1 MYSFSLDFE
10 FINVLFF
17 EIKVRLGIDSFIVE
31 IVL

>member
-17 EIKVRLGIDSFIVE
+17 EIEVRLGVDGFVVD